1 LFLPFASETEQD
13 YISRECNAK
22 PDRKELPTT
31 TQQDAEKLN
40 RATVAALYERPVFP
54 CVPAKKMES

>member
-31 TQQDAEKLN
+31 TQQDVEKLN

-54 CVPAKKMES
+54 WRAR